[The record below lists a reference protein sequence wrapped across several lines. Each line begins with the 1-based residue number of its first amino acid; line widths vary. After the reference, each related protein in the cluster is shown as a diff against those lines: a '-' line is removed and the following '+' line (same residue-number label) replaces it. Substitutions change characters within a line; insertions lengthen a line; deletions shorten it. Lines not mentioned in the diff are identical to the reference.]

1 MTKQLAPIFGATL
14 LAAIGI
20 ASAAMA
26 IRAHGQQQ
34 SPASHYTVE
43 QDVYVHDPQA
53 LCQQAWAVALE
64 RFGPGVAESV
74 TMTGGVMEPTKCLAV
89 LFQVVTPKQV
99 VSAGI
104 DVREV
109 RR

>member
-1 MTKQLAPIFGATL
+1 MVKLYPILGATL

-26 IRAHGQQQ
+26 IRAHGQQR
-34 SPASHYTVE
+34 PAVSHYTVE
-43 QDVYVHDPQA
+43 QDVYVNDPQA

-64 RFGPGVAESV
+64 RFGPGVAEAV

-89 LFQVVTPKQV
+89 LFQVAAPKET

-104 DVREV
+104 YVREV
-109 RR
+109 WR